1 MEKVLAIDPSSN
13 KTGYVIAIVDKE
25 KEKIEVLDFNFIN
38 LKNIKYYLEYLYKSL
53 EDLILKYKIDKIILE
68 KPFYGI
74 NAQTLI
80 KLGEIRG
87 IILLLSQV
95 YKINLVEFTPAEVKI
110 CITGYGRSNK
120 EEVLSMVN
128 RIFQRDIKDYDVA
141 DAFAVLQCYYLNNI

>member
-13 KTGYVIAIVDKE
+13 KTGYVVASVDKE
-25 KEKIEVLDFNFIN
+25 KEKIDILDFNFIN
-38 LKNIKYYLEYLYKSL
+38 LKNIKHHLEHLYKNL

-87 IILLLSQV
+87 IILLLAQV

-110 CITGYGRSNK
+110 CITGYGRSGK

-128 RIFQRDIKDYDVA
+128 RIFQKDIKDYDVA